1 MEVWKRFDGRLW
13 LEALEKR
20 NLMSHTYNEEIK
32 NEVVGL
38 IRDKYFQMIAELVG
52 FFRGKL

>member
-1 MEVWKRFDGRLW
+1 M
-13 LEALEKR
+13 
-20 NLMSHTYNEEIK
+20 EEIK

-38 IRDKYFQMIAELVG
+38 IRDKYFQMISELVG